1 MPLRSIISLNFG
13 SNQTISKDQ
22 SFLCTFTRK
31 GGLIINNLFDGGF
44 YQKFPLSI
52 NHKNIDNIVQ
62 GCRNCSILPS
72 RMGEHG
78 VSLENMGNM
87 ENMEKMENIN
97 QMTQKSPED
106 F

>member
-1 MPLRSIISLNFG
+1 MFPRLHSDQHRIFTFKVFL
-13 SNQTISKDQ
+13 SKWN
-22 SFLCTFTRK
+22 R
-31 GGLIINNLFDGGF
+31 NLVKHG
-44 YQKFPLSI
+44 
-52 NHKNIDNIVQ
+52 DNDEDDEDDDDDQ

-87 ENMEKMENIN
+87 EKMENIN

-106 F
+106 FWRRRASLHMHVDV